1 LQLFNRK
8 SLATTREINTWFSNG
23 DGHSPKAN
31 GIAIAINDTEFG
43 IDTDGEKCEATFLD
57 KIVAKLSTDLQK
69 KVLGTMHTKTPRHG
83 HHRTFR
89 YYAEDFPGGI
99 KEKAYFK
106 LNDEHSEIRLIG
118 KKHIL
123 NERGP
128 RYEIIND
135 VENVATL
142 TKAEVEELLEA
153 LSLFGNQDE
162 ALTSI
167 AKKLQPYYAQPN
179 RNEIIF
185 AVSGYLHKG
194 RTPIDV
200 TIEIAKR
207 LIDITG

>member
-1 LQLFNRK
+1 
-8 SLATTREINTWFSNG
+8 
-23 DGHSPKAN
+23 
-31 GIAIAINDTEFG
+31 
-43 IDTDGEKCEATFLD
+43 
-57 KIVAKLSTDLQK
+57 
-69 KVLGTMHTKTPRHG
+69 
-83 HHRTFR
+83 
-89 YYAEDFPGGI
+89 
-99 KEKAYFK
+99 
-106 LNDEHSEIRLIG
+106 
-118 KKHIL
+118 
-123 NERGP
+123 
-128 RYEIIND
+128 
-135 VENVATL
+135 L